1 MSRENVEVVRRLYD
15 AAERTFEAYWK
26 DPRSLV
32 AALQEGDLYPEAR
45 EVLSYLDP
53 EVEWNPVFSALI
65 GGTRRGH
72 LEFLRGWDEWL
83 AATED
88 YRISLHEL
96 ADFGDDRV
104 FAVLNLAYKAKSTGI
119 HVNTRSLAL
128 LTVREGLIVRFD
140 PYRDRSE
147 ALKAAGLSE

>member
-1 MSRENVEVVRRLYD
+1 MSQENVEVVRRLYD

-53 EVEWNPVFSALI
+53 EVEWNPVFSAFI

-72 LEFLRGWDEWL
+72 LEFLRAWDEWL

-88 YRISLHEL
+88 YRISLHEVDDL
-96 ADFGDDRV
+96 GGDQV
-104 FAVLNLAYKAKSTGI
+104 LAVLNLAFKAKATEIGM
-119 HVNTRSLAL
+119 NTRSFAV
-128 LTVREGLIVRFD
+128 LTLREGLIVRFD
-140 PYRDRSE
+140 PYRDRDE
-147 ALKAAGLSE
+147 ALEAAGLKE